1 MKKLNISAPAYG
13 PAKSRPELSISNDAI
28 ELVRL
33 VPKWRDELTLFF
45 KDMNASIDAAFFI
58 PHHTDAES
66 IYEIAN
72 LSGSDLYYLL
82 LVNQKILGYGLL
94 RGWDE
99 GYEIPSLGV
108 AIHPSARGI
117 GLGELLISF
126 LHALA
131 IQRGAKKIRL
141 RVMRSNFKA
150 INLYHK
156 LGYVFDDS
164 ALAQDYLIGFK
175 ILKINE

>member
-1 MKKLNISAPAYG
+1 MNIFVPASD
-13 PAKSRPELSISNDAI
+13 PAKNRSQPSINNDAI

-45 KDMNASIDAAFFI
+45 EDINVSIDAAFFA
-58 PHHTDAES
+58 PHQTDSAS
-66 IYEIAN
+66 IEKIAN

-82 LVNQKILGYGLL
+82 LVNKSILGYGLL

-108 AIHPSARGI
+108 AIHPSARGV

-131 IQRGAKKIRL
+131 TQRGAEKIRL
-141 RVMRSNFKA
+141 RVMRNNHKA
-150 INLYHK
+150 INLYRK
-156 LGYVFDDS
+156 LGYIFED
-164 ALAQDYLIGFK
+164 AAERQEYLIGFK
-175 ILKINE
+175 NLEVNE